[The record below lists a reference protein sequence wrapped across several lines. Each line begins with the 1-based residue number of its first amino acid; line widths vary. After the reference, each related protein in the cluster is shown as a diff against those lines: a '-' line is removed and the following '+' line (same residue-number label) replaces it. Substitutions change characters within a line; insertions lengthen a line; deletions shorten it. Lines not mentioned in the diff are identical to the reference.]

1 MYKYYINDTDFVEAE
16 TLEDLKK
23 VLQLKEVILNLDKI
37 IKLQD
42 EQISDYLEQQDEEM
56 FNHFEEQDEQI
67 LNEVKKQDEEMLNH
81 VDQQAN
87 KTIENITK
95 VEPKKLL
102 N

>member
-1 MYKYYINDTDFVEAE
+1 MYKYYINETDFVEAE

-23 VLQLKEVILNLDKI
+23 VLQLKEVVLNLDKI

-42 EQISDYLEQQDEEM
+42 EQISNYLEQQEEDM
-56 FNHFEEQDEQI
+56 LNYFEEHDEQI
-67 LNEVKKQDEEMLNH
+67 LDAVKKQDEEMLNH
-81 VDQQAN
+81 IDQQAN
-87 KTIENITK
+87 KTIEDITN